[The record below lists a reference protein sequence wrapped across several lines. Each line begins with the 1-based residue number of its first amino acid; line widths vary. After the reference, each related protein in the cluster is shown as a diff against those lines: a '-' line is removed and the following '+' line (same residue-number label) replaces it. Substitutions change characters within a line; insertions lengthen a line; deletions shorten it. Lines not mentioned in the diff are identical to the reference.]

1 MGFLTYLSLSRQL
14 FFTLNLVSYG
24 KLKSILTSKKFW
36 TLVAAIVAALAAFFT
51 TSCTGYLKLQR
62 EGIHHDTVKYEQV
75 IKNKNYSAWLSNQID
90 RSLWH
95 RPMMSSVCSS
105 GTAFL
110 SRSSG
115 VSISSYLISPPRI
128 HSVLP
133 SILSSSIN
141 SVFFTMLNQN
151 CSEQIIPLSTS
162 NLPRKKSL
170 NVSLA
175 LMMIGV
181 PLLRVSPPYP
191 DERRPGGRKG
201 RPRPKIRNIP
211 LGGSHF

>member
-1 MGFLTYLSLSRQL
+1 ME
-14 FFTLNLVSYG
+14 
-24 KLKSILTSKKFW
+24 KLKALLTSKKFW
-36 TLVAAIVAALAAFFT
+36 TLVAAIVAALTAFFT
-51 TSCTGYLKLQR
+51 ASCTGYLKLQR
-62 EGIHHDTVKYEQV
+62 EGVHHDTVRYEHV
-75 IKNKNYSAWLSNQID
+75 IKNKNYSAWLSNQIGL
-90 RSLWH
+90 SSWH

-105 GTAFL
+105 GTVFL

-141 SVFFTMLNQN
+141 SVSFITLNRN

-162 NLPRKKSL
+162 NLPRRKFSG
-170 NVSLA
+170 VCLA

-181 PLLRVSPPYP
+181 PLSRVSPLSLE
-191 DERRPGGRKG
+191 ERRRGGRKG

-211 LGGSHF
+211 IGGSHL

>member
-1 MGFLTYLSLSRQL
+1 ME
-14 FFTLNLVSYG
+14 
-24 KLKSILTSKKFW
+24 KLKALLTSKKFW
-36 TLVAAIVAALAAFFT
+36 TLVAAIVAALTAFFT

-62 EGIHHDTVKYEQV
+62 EGVHHDTVRYEQV
-75 IKNKNYSAWLSNQID
+75 IKHKNYSAWLSNQIGL
-90 RSLWH
+90 SSWH
-95 RPMMSSVCSS
+95 RPTMSSVCSF
-105 GTAFL
+105 GTVFL

-115 VSISSYLISPPRI
+115 VSISSYLIFPPRI

-141 SVFFTMLNQN
+141 SVSFITLNRN

-162 NLPRKKSL
+162 NLPKRKSSG
-170 NVSLA
+170 VCLA

-181 PLLRVSPPYP
+181 PLSRVSPPSL
-191 DERRPGGRKG
+191 DERRRGGRKG

-211 LGGSHF
+211 IGGSHL

>member
-1 MGFLTYLSLSRQL
+1 ME
-14 FFTLNLVSYG
+14 
-24 KLKSILTSKKFW
+24 KLKALLTSKKFW
-36 TLVAAIVAALAAFFT
+36 TLVAAIVAALTAFFT
-51 TSCTGYLKLQR
+51 ASCTGYLKLQR
-62 EGIHHDTVKYEQV
+62 EGVHHDTVRYEQV
-75 IKNKNYSAWLSNQID
+75 IKNKNYSAWLSNQIGLL
-90 RSLWH
+90 SWH

-105 GTAFL
+105 GTVFL

-141 SVFFTMLNQN
+141 SVSFITLNRI

-162 NLPRKKSL
+162 NLPRRKFSG
-170 NVSLA
+170 VCLA
-175 LMMIGV
+175 LMMTGV
-181 PLLRVSPPYP
+181 PLSRVSPFSL
-191 DERRPGGRKG
+191 DERRRGGRKG

-211 LGGSHF
+211 IGGSHL

>member
-1 MGFLTYLSLSRQL
+1 ME
-14 FFTLNLVSYG
+14 

-95 RPMMSSVCSS
+95 RPMMLSVCSS

-141 SVFFTMLNQN
+141 SVSFTMLNQN

-162 NLPRKKSL
+162 NLPRQKFL

-181 PLLRVSPPYP
+181 PLSRVSPPYL
-191 DERRPGGRKG
+191 DERRRGGRKG

>member
-1 MGFLTYLSLSRQL
+1 ME
-14 FFTLNLVSYG
+14 
-24 KLKSILTSKKFW
+24 KLKALLASKKFW
-36 TLVAAIVAALAAFFT
+36 TLVAAIVAALTAFFT

-62 EGIHHDTVKYEQV
+62 EGVHHDTVRYEQV
-75 IKNKNYSAWLSNQID
+75 IKNKNYSAWLSNQIGL
-90 RSLWH
+90 SSWH

-105 GTAFL
+105 GTVFL

-141 SVFFTMLNQN
+141 SVSFITLNRN
-151 CSEQIIPLSTS
+151 CLEQTIPLSTL
-162 NLPRKKSL
+162 NLPRRKFSG
-170 NVSLA
+170 VCLA

-181 PLLRVSPPYP
+181 PLSRVSPPSH
-191 DERRPGGRKG
+191 DERRRGGRKG

-211 LGGSHF
+211 IGGSHL

>member
-1 MGFLTYLSLSRQL
+1 ME
-14 FFTLNLVSYG
+14 
-24 KLKSILTSKKFW
+24 KLKALLTSKKFW
-36 TLVAAIVAALAAFFT
+36 TLVAAIVAALTAFFT

-62 EGIHHDTVKYEQV
+62 EGVHHDTVRYEQV
-75 IKNKNYSAWLSNQID
+75 IKHKNYSAWLSNQID
-90 RSLWH
+90 RSSWH
-95 RPMMSSVCSS
+95 RPMTLSVCSS

-128 HSVLP
+128 HSILP
-133 SILSSSIN
+133 SILLSSIN
-141 SVFFTMLNQN
+141 SVSFTMLNQN

-162 NLPRKKSL
+162 NLPRKKFL

-181 PLLRVSPPYP
+181 PLSRVSPPSL
-191 DERRPGGRKG
+191 EECRRGGRKG

-211 LGGSHF
+211 IGGSHF